1 MSSELSEL
9 DKLRRLW
16 QPHHIFQFDECQD
29 RLTKLQNRVY
39 NVLPIRST
47 DNRII
52 STPAQ
57 AIRQGLLY
65 CNAL

>member
-1 MSSELSEL
+1 MSSELNEL
-9 DKLRRLW
+9 YILRRLW
-16 QPHHIFQFDECQD
+16 QPHHIFQFDKCQD